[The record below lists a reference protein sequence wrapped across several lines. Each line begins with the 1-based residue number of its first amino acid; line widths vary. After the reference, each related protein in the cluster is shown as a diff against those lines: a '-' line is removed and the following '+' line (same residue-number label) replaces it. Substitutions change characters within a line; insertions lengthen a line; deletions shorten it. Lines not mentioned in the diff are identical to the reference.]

1 MMIKVS
7 DFIATYLKNNGVEY
21 VFMVTGG
28 GAMHL
33 NDSLGR
39 ELKYICNHH
48 EQACAIAAEGYART
62 ANRLAVVNV
71 TTGPGGLNALNGV
84 MGQWTDS
91 VPVLYLSGQVKFE
104 TTIHS
109 CPEVKGLRQLGDQ
122 EVDIIKIVSPITK
135 FAHMVTDA
143 NDVKYYLQKAIH
155 EATTGR
161 PGPVW
166 LDIPMN
172 IQGALVNESELREFV
187 IPQVMDESKNK
198 LSEQINVIV
207 EKLKSA
213 KRPVIL
219 AGHGIRISGGLKEFY
234 KLLDACNI
242 PVVTTFNGIDL
253 IDDEHKNY
261 IGRFGTLGNR
271 AGNFTVQNADVLITI
286 GTRNNIRQV
295 SYNWEF
301 FAREAY
307 KVIVD
312 IDEAELNKPTIKPD
326 LAVCSDAKKFIS
338 ELTNSL
344 NKSIQNNHSDWLNWA
359 KERKAKYPSVL
370 PEYHQVVDG
379 VHPYV
384 FMELLGK
391 TLPENSICVTADG
404 TACVAPFQAMPI
416 KSNARVF
423 WNSGC
428 ASMGFDLPAAIG
440 ACVAN
445 NFKDVICIA
454 GDGSLQ
460 MNIQELQTVIHH
472 QMPIKIIYLNNDGY
486 VSIKQTQDGFF
497 GGHRVGSD
505 PKSGVSFPDII
516 KLGQAYGFKTHQ
528 IKSHMNLEKDI
539 EFVLSQKGPI
549 ICEVIL
555 TNDYKFFPKV
565 SSKKLDD
572 GRMISAPLEDLAPFL
587 DREEFRANLFIKEY
601 LG

>member
-1 MMIKVS
+1 MIKVS
-7 DFIATYLKNNGVEY
+7 DFIAKYLKNNGVEH

-104 TTIHS
+104 TTIHA
-109 CPEVKGLRQLGDQ
+109 CPEIKGLRQLGDQ
-122 EVDIIKIVSPITK
+122 EVDIIKVVSPITK
-135 FAHMVTDA
+135 FAHMVTEA
-143 NDVKYYLQKAIH
+143 NDIKYYLQKAIY

-161 PGPVW
+161 PGPTW

-172 IQGALVNESELREFV
+172 IQGALVNENELREFKAPV
-187 IPQVMDESKNK
+187 DVQSAKIN
-198 LSEQINVIV
+198 LSNQINIV
-207 EKLKSA
+207 VQKLKTA

-219 AGHGIRISGGLKEFY
+219 AGHGVRISAAINALHV
-234 KLLDACNI
+234 LLEKCDI
-242 PVVTTFNGIDL
+242 PVVTTFNGIDI
-253 IDDEHKNY
+253 IDDDHKNY

-307 KVIVD
+307 KIVVD
-312 IDEAELNKPTIKPD
+312 IDEAELLKPTIKPD
-326 LAVCSDAKKFIS
+326 LAVCSDAKEFIM
-338 ELTNSL
+338 ELTNTL
-344 NKSIQNNHSDWLNWA
+344 NSTIQNQHQDWLNWA
-359 KERKAKYPSVL
+359 KERKAKYSSVL
-370 PEYHQVVDG
+370 PEYHLVKEG

-391 TLPENSICVTADG
+391 QLPENSICVTGDG

-416 KSNARVF
+416 KNKARVF

-445 NFKDVICIA
+445 NFKDVICLA
-454 GDGSLQ
+454 GDGSIQ

-505 PKSGVSFPDII
+505 PKSGVSFPNII
-516 KLGQAYGFKTHQ
+516 KLAEAYGFKTHQ
-528 IKSHMNLEKDI
+528 ITSHTNLNKEI
-539 EFVLSQKGPI
+539 AHVLSYDGPML
-549 ICEVIL
+549 CEVIL
-555 TNDYKFFPKV
+555 TDDYKFLPKV

-587 DREEFRANLFIKEY
+587 DREEFRSNLFIKEFF
-601 LG
+601 G

>member
-1 MMIKVS
+1 MIKVS
-7 DFIATYLKNNGVEY
+7 DFIAKYLKSNNVEI

-48 EQACAIAAEGYART
+48 EQACAIAAEGYARV

-109 CPEVKGLRQLGDQ
+109 CPEIKNLRQLGDQ

-135 FAHMVTDA
+135 FAQMITEA
-143 NDVKYYLQKAIH
+143 NDVKYYLQKAMY
-155 EATTGR
+155 EATSGR

-172 IQGALVNESELREFV
+172 VQGALVNESELRSFEAPV
-187 IPQVMDESKNK
+187 VTEKAKANLDNLVKQV
-198 LSEQINVIV
+198 V
-207 EKLKSA
+207 EKLKNA

-219 AGHGIRISGGLKEFY
+219 AGQGIRVSGGVKEFY
-234 KLLDACNI
+234 SLLNKCNI
-242 PVVTTFNGIDL
+242 PVVTTFNNID
-253 IDDEHKNY
+253 IINEDHKNY
-261 IGRFGTLGNR
+261 IGRFGTIGNR

-286 GTRNNIRQV
+286 GTRNNVRQV

-301 FAREAY
+301 FARESF
-307 KVIVD
+307 KIVVD
-312 IDEAELNKPTIKPD
+312 IDEAELNKPTVKPD
-326 LAVCSDAKKFIS
+326 LAICADAKLFMT
-338 ELTNSL
+338 ELEKML
-344 NKSIQNNHSDWLNWA
+344 GASIQNEHNDWLDWA
-359 KERKAKYPSVL
+359 MLRKHKYSSVL
-370 PEYHQVVDG
+370 PEYYKVSGG

-384 FMELLGK
+384 FMEQLGK
-391 TLPENSICVTADG
+391 QLPENSICVTGDG
-404 TACVAPFQAMPI
+404 TACVAPFQGMPI
-416 KSNARVF
+416 YNNTRIF

-428 ASMGFDLPAAIG
+428 ASMGYDLPAAIG

-486 VSIKQTQDGFF
+486 MSIKQTQDGFF
-497 GGHRVGSD
+497 GGHRVGTD
-505 PKSGVSFPDII
+505 PKSGVSFPDIL
-516 KLGQAYGFKTHQ
+516 KVGAAYGFETMS
-528 IKSHMNLEKDI
+528 IDSHEDLDKKINSM
-539 EFVLSQKGPI
+539 LSHTKPL
-549 ICEVIL
+549 ICEVKL
-555 TNDYKFFPKV
+555 VEDYKFLPKV

-587 DREEFRANLFIKEY
+587 DREEFRSNMFIKEIQ
-601 LG
+601 

>member
-1 MMIKVS
+1 MIKVS
-7 DFIATYLKNNGVEY
+7 DFIAKYLKANGVEH

-62 ANRLAVVNV
+62 ANSLAVVNV

-104 TTIHS
+104 TTIHA

-135 FAHMVTDA
+135 FAHMITDA
-143 NDVKYYLQKAIH
+143 NDIKYYMQKAIY
-155 EATTGR
+155 EATSGR
-161 PGPVW
+161 PGPTW

-172 IQGALVNESELREFV
+172 IQGALVNESDLREFE
-187 IPQVMDESKNK
+187 IPEVTEAEKTN
-198 LSEQINVIV
+198 LSNQIKIVV
-207 EKLKSA
+207 EKLKTA

-219 AGHGIRISGGLKEFY
+219 AGQGIRISGAIKELHT
-234 KLLDACNI
+234 LLNNCDI

-253 IDDEHKNY
+253 IDDDHKNY

-307 KVIVD
+307 KIIVD
-312 IDEAELNKPTIKPD
+312 IDEAELLKPTVKPD
-326 LAVCSDAKKFIS
+326 LAICTDAKFFIN
-338 ELTNSL
+338 ELTKDLRSSIL
-344 NKSIQNNHSDWLNWA
+344 NQHQEWLNWA
-359 KERKAKYPSVL
+359 KERKTKYSSVL
-370 PEYHQVVDG
+370 PEYYQTKNG

-384 FMELLGK
+384 FMELLGR
-391 TLPENSICVTADG
+391 LIPENSIVVTGDG

-416 KSNARVF
+416 KNKARVF

-428 ASMGFDLPAAIG
+428 ASMGYDLPAAIG

-445 NFKDVICIA
+445 DFKDVICLA

-472 QMPIKIIYLNNDGY
+472 QLPLKIFYLNNDGY

-505 PKSGVSFPDII
+505 PKSGVSFPNIL
-516 KLGQAYGFKTHQ
+516 KLGEAYGFKTHQ
-528 IKSHMNLEKDI
+528 ISSHLNLEKEI
-539 EFVLSQKGPI
+539 QNLLSVNGPL

-555 TNDYKFFPKV
+555 TEDYKFLPKV

-572 GRMISAPLEDLAPFL
+572 GRIISAPLEDLAPFL
-587 DREEFRANLFIKEY
+587 ERTEFKNNLFIKEIVS
-601 LG
+601 

>member
-1 MMIKVS
+1 MIKVS
-7 DFIATYLKNNGVEY
+7 DFISSYLKNNGVDH

-39 ELKYICNHH
+39 DLTYICNHH

-104 TTIHS
+104 TTIHA

-122 EVDIIKIVSPITK
+122 EVDIIKIVSPIVK
-135 FAHMVTDA
+135 FAHMITEAKDI
-143 NDVKYYLQKAIH
+143 KYYLQKAIY
-155 EATTGR
+155 EATSGR

-166 LDIPMN
+166 LDVPMN
-172 IQGALVNESELREFV
+172 IQGALVNETELREFKAPE
-187 IPQVMDESKNK
+187 ISADKKNN
-198 LSEQINVIV
+198 LADNIQLIAG
-207 EKLKSA
+207 KLKTA

-219 AGHGIRISGGLKEFY
+219 AGHGVRISGALKEFHE
-234 KLLDACNI
+234 LLNVCDI
-242 PVVTTFNGIDL
+242 PVVTTFNGIDV
-253 IDDEHKNY
+253 INEDHKNY

-307 KVIVD
+307 KIVVD
-312 IDEAELNKPTIKPD
+312 IDEAELQKPTLVPD
-326 LAVCSDAKKFIS
+326 LPVCADAKQFILG
-338 ELTNSL
+338 LTHAL
-344 NKSIQNNHSDWLNWA
+344 GKSIQNQHADWLSWG
-359 KERKAKYPSVL
+359 KERKEKYPSVL
-370 PEYHQVVDG
+370 PEYHNTTNG

-384 FMELLGK
+384 FMEILGK
-391 TLPENSICVTADG
+391 RLPENSICVTGDG

-416 KSNARVF
+416 KNNTRIF

-445 NFKDVICIA
+445 DFKDIICLA

-472 QMPIKIIYLNNDGY
+472 QMPVKIIYLNNDGY

-516 KLGQAYGFKTHQ
+516 KLGQAYGFATHQ
-528 IKSHMNLEKDI
+528 ITSHADLEKEID
-539 EFVLSQKGPI
+539 FVLSHKGPV
-549 ICEVIL
+549 ICEVKL
-555 TNDYKFFPKV
+555 TLDYKFFPKV
-565 SSKKLDD
+565 ASKKLDD
-572 GRMISAPLEDLAPFL
+572 GRMISAPLEDLAPFME
-587 DREEFRANLFIKEY
+587 REEFRSNLFIKEF

>member
-1 MMIKVS
+1 MIKVT
-7 DFIATYLKNNGVEY
+7 DFIADYLKAYGVEC

-39 ELKYICNHH
+39 KLKYICNHH

-62 ANRLAVVNV
+62 LNRLAVVNV

-91 VPVLYLSGQVKFE
+91 VPVLYLSGQVKYE
-104 TTIHS
+104 TTIHACS
-109 CPEVKGLRQLGDQ
+109 NVKGLRQLGDQ

-135 FAHMVTDA
+135 FAQMITA
-143 NDVKYYLQKAIH
+143 PSDVKYYLQKAIH

-172 IQGALVNESELREFV
+172 IQGAVVNEYELREFKHDPINSGCTV
-187 IPQVMDESKNK
+187 ELK
-198 LSEQINVIV
+198 EQIKLVA

-213 KRPVIL
+213 QRPVIL
-219 AGHGIRISGGLKEFY
+219 AGQGIRIAGAVAEFHEFLKNNE
-234 KLLDACNI
+234 I
-242 PVVTTFNGIDL
+242 PVVTSFNGIDL
-253 IDDEHKNY
+253 LDENNKNY

-271 AGNFTVQNADVLITI
+271 AGNFTVQNADVLLTI

-307 KVIVD
+307 KIIVD
-312 IDEAELNKPTIKPD
+312 IDEFELRKPTVVPNLGICADAKDFLTELNNALQSTISGEHKG
-326 LAVCSDAKKFIS
+326 
-338 ELTNSL
+338 
-344 NKSIQNNHSDWLNWA
+344 WLDWA
-359 KERKAKYPSVL
+359 KQRKKKYLSVL
-370 PEYHQVVDG
+370 SEYHNVKDG

-384 FMELLGK
+384 FMEQLG
-391 TLPENSICVTADG
+391 NSFRRNTICVAGDG

-416 KSNARVF
+416 LNNTRIF

-428 ASMGFDLPAAIG
+428 ASMGYDLPAAIG

-445 NFKDVICIA
+445 SFNEVVCLA
-454 GDGSLQ
+454 GDGSIQ

-472 QMPIKIIYLNNDGY
+472 KMPIKIFYLNNDGY
-486 VSIKQTQDGFF
+486 ISIKQTQDGFF
-497 GGHRVGSD
+497 GGNRVGSD
-505 PKSGVSFPDII
+505 PNSGVSFPDILKI
-516 KLGQAYGFKTHQ
+516 GEAYGFQTFQ
-528 IKSHMNLEKDI
+528 INSHDNLKENLDR
-539 EFVLSQKGPI
+539 VLDVKGPV

-555 TNDYKFFPKV
+555 TKDYRFSPKV
-565 SSKKLDD
+565 SSKKLED
-572 GRMISAPLEDLAPFL
+572 GRIISAPLEDLFPFL
-587 DREEFRANLFIKEY
+587 DREEFRSNLFIKEY
-601 LG
+601 TG

>member
-1 MMIKVS
+1 MIKVS
-7 DFIATYLKNNGVEY
+7 DFIAKYLKNNGVEY

-104 TTIHS
+104 TTIHA
-109 CPEVKGLRQLGDQ
+109 CPDVIGLRQLGDQ

-143 NDVKYYLQKAIH
+143 NDIKYYLQKAIYA
-155 EATTGR
+155 ATTGR
-161 PGPVW
+161 PGPTW

-172 IQGALVNESELREFV
+172 IQGALVHESELKSFEIPKV
-187 IPQVMDESKNK
+187 IENSKSNLSNQIK
-198 LSEQINVIV
+198 LVA
-207 EKLKSA
+207 EKLKTA

-219 AGHGIRISGGLKEFY
+219 AGHGVRISNAINELHT
-234 KLLDACNI
+234 LLNNCDI
-242 PVVTTFNGIDL
+242 PVVTTFNGIDI
-253 IDDEHKNY
+253 IDDDHKNY

-307 KVIVD
+307 KIIVD
-312 IDEAELNKPTIKPD
+312 IDEAELLKPTVKAD
-326 LAVCSDAKKFIS
+326 LPICSDAKAFIV
-338 ELTNSL
+338 ELTNEL
-344 NKSIQNNHSDWLNWA
+344 NTSISDQHKEWLNWA
-359 KERKAKYPSVL
+359 KERKSKYSSVL
-370 PEYHQVVDG
+370 PEYHTVNEG

-391 TLPENSICVTADG
+391 QLPENSICVTGDG

-416 KSNARVF
+416 KNKARIF

-445 NFKDVICIA
+445 NFKDIICIA

-505 PKSGVSFPDII
+505 PKSGVSFPNIL
-516 KLGQAYGFKTHQ
+516 KLGEAYGFKTYQINSHQ
-528 IKSHMNLEKDI
+528 NLDKEIDT
-539 EFVLSQKGPI
+539 VLSYHAPI

-565 SSKKLDD
+565 SSKKLGD

-587 DREEFRANLFIKEY
+587 EREEFRSNLFIKEY

>member
-1 MMIKVS
+1 MIKVS
-7 DFIATYLKNNGVEY
+7 DYIARKLKSHGVEY

-48 EQACAIAAEGYART
+48 EQACAIAAEGYARV
-62 ANRLAVVNV
+62 ANKLAVVNV

-84 MGQWTDS
+84 LGQWTDS

-104 TTIHS
+104 TTIHA
-109 CPEVKGLRQLGDQ
+109 CPDVKGLRQLGDQ
-122 EVDIIKIVSPITK
+122 EVDIISVVKPITK
-135 FAHMVTDA
+135 FAYTITDA
-143 NDVKYYLQKAIH
+143 NDVCFYLEKALY
-155 EATTGR
+155 EATSGR

-166 LDIPMN
+166 LDVPMN
-172 IQGALVNESELREFV
+172 VQGASVDENNLKGFE
-187 IPQVMDESKNK
+187 IPQPKTKANLQGQVK
-198 LSEQINVIV
+198 IV
-207 EKLKSA
+207 ADKIKHA

-219 AGHGIRISGGLKEFY
+219 AGHGIRISGALKEFTE
-234 KLLDACNI
+234 LLDVCNI
-242 PVVTTFNGIDL
+242 PVVTTFNGLDL
-253 IDDEHKNY
+253 INEGHKNY

-286 GTRNNIRQV
+286 GTRNNIRQI

-307 KVIVD
+307 KIIVD
-312 IDEAELNKPTIKPD
+312 IDEAELQKPTVKPD
-326 LAVCSDAKKFIS
+326 LAVCADAKDFIV
-338 ELTNSL
+338 ELKNEL
-344 NKSIQNNHSDWLNWA
+344 NNSIQNSHVDWLEWCHV
-359 KERKAKYPSVL
+359 RKDKYPSVL
-370 PEYHQVVDG
+370 PEYHQTKNG

-391 TLPENSICVTADG
+391 SMPNSAICVTGDG

-416 KSNARVF
+416 KNNFRVF

-428 ASMGFDLPAAIG
+428 ASMGYDLPAAIG

-445 NFKDVICIA
+445 NFKDVVCIA

-472 QMPIKIIYLNNDGY
+472 QMPIKLIYLNNDGY
-486 VSIKQTQDGFF
+486 ISIKQTQDGFF

-505 PKSGVSFPDII
+505 PKSGVSFPNII
-516 KLGQAYGFKTHQ
+516 KLGEAYGFKTCRITSHTDLEEN
-528 IKSHMNLEKDI
+528 IKSFLNE
-539 EFVLSQKGPI
+539 KGPV

-555 TNDYKFFPKV
+555 TEDYKFLPKV
-565 SSKKLDD
+565 SSKKLED

-587 DREEFRANLFIKEY
+587 EREEFRSNLFIKEY
-601 LG
+601 NG

>member
-1 MMIKVS
+1 MIKVS
-7 DFIATYLKNNGVEY
+7 DFISSYLKNNGVEH

-39 ELKYICNHH
+39 DLTYICNHH

-104 TTIHS
+104 TTIHA

-122 EVDIIKIVSPITK
+122 EVDIIKIVSPIAK
-135 FAHMVTDA
+135 FAHMITEA
-143 NDVKYYLQKAIH
+143 NDVKYYLQKAMY
-155 EATTGR
+155 EATSGR

-166 LDIPMN
+166 LDVPMN
-172 IQGALVNESELREFV
+172 IQGALVDESQLREFKAPEV
-187 IPQVMDESKNK
+187 SSAAKNDLADKIQQVA
-198 LSEQINVIV
+198 
-207 EKLKSA
+207 EKLKTA

-219 AGHGIRISGGLKEFY
+219 AGHGIRISGALKEFY
-234 KLLDACNI
+234 ELLNICDI
-242 PVVTTFNGIDL
+242 PVVTTFNGIDV
-253 IDDEHKNY
+253 ITEDHKNY

-307 KVIVD
+307 KVVVD
-312 IDEAELNKPTIKPD
+312 IDEAELQKPTLKPD
-326 LAVCSDAKKFIS
+326 LPVCADAKEFIS
-338 ELTNSL
+338 GLKKAL
-344 NKSIQNNHSDWLNWA
+344 GKSIQNQHADWLSWA

-370 PEYHQVVDG
+370 PEYNNTTAG
-379 VHPYV
+379 VHPYI
-384 FMELLGK
+384 FMEKLGNQ
-391 TLPENSICVTADG
+391 LPVNSICVTGDG

-416 KSNARVF
+416 KNNTRIF

-516 KLGQAYGFKTHQ
+516 KLGQAYGFNTHQ
-528 IKSHMNLEKDI
+528 ITSHTNLEKEID
-539 EFVLSQKGPI
+539 FVLSQKGPI
-549 ICEVIL
+549 ICEVKL
-555 TNDYKFFPKV
+555 TLDYKFFPKV
-565 SSKKLDD
+565 ASKKLDD
-572 GRMISAPLEDLAPFL
+572 GRMISAPLEDLAPFME
-587 DREEFRANLFIKEY
+587 REEFRSNLFIKEF

>member
-1 MMIKVS
+1 MIKVT
-7 DFIATYLKNNGVEY
+7 DFIANYLKEAGAEY

-39 ELKYICNHH
+39 ELKFICNHH
-48 EQACAIAAEGYART
+48 EQACAIAAEGYSRT
-62 ANRLAVVNV
+62 NNKLAVVNV

-109 CPEVKGLRQLGDQ
+109 CPEIKGLRQLGDQ
-122 EVDIIKIVSPITK
+122 EVDIIKIVEPITK
-135 FAHMVTDA
+135 LAYSVTKAEDI
-143 NDVKYYLQKAIH
+143 KYYLQKAIH

-172 IQGALVNESELREFV
+172 VQGALVNEAELRGF
-187 IPQVMDESKNK
+187 ESPADVKKNI
-198 LSEQINVIV
+198 SGATIDGIV
-207 EKLKSA
+207 EKLKGA

-219 AGHGIRISGGLKEFY
+219 AGHGIRISGGLNAFHQ
-234 KLLDACNI
+234 LLETCNI
-242 PVVTTFNGIDL
+242 PVVTTFNGMDVIGED
-253 IDDEHKNY
+253 HKNY

-271 AGNFTVQNADVLITI
+271 AGNFTVQNADVLITL

-295 SYNWEF
+295 SYNWEY

-307 KVIVD
+307 KIIVD
-312 IDEAELNKPTIKPD
+312 IDEAELSKPTVKPD
-326 LAVCSDAKKFIS
+326 LPVCADAKVFITQ
-338 ELTNSL
+338 LADRL
-344 NKSIQNNHSDWLNWA
+344 KDSIKKDHTDWLSWA
-359 KERKAKYPSVL
+359 KERKDKYPSVL
-370 PEYHQVVDG
+370 PEYHQQNKG

-384 FMELLGK
+384 FMEALGNN
-391 TLPENSICVTADG
+391 LPPDSLCVTADG

-416 KSNARVF
+416 KNNARIF

-428 ASMGFDLPAAIG
+428 ASMGYDLPAAIG

-445 NFKDVICIA
+445 HFNDVICLA

-472 QMPIKIIYLNNDGY
+472 QMPLKIIYLNNDGY
-486 VSIKQTQDGFF
+486 ISIKQTQDGFF

-505 PKSGVSFPDII
+505 PKSGVSFPNIL
-516 KLGQAYGFKTHQ
+516 KLGEAYGFKTHS
-528 IKSHMNLEKDI
+528 IDSHKDLDK
-539 EFVLSQKGPI
+539 ELSVVFSHKGPL

-555 TNDYKFFPKV
+555 TEDYKFLPKV

-572 GRMISAPLEDLAPFL
+572 GRMVSAPLEDLAPFL
-587 DREEFRANLFIKEY
+587 DREEFRSNLFIKEV
-601 LG
+601 

>member
-1 MMIKVS
+1 MIKVS
-7 DFIATYLKNNGVEY
+7 DFIASYLKNNGVEH

-39 ELKYICNHH
+39 ELQYICNHH

-109 CPEVKGLRQLGDQ
+109 CPKVDGLRQLGDQ
-122 EVDIIKIVSPITK
+122 EVDIVKIVSPITK
-135 FAHMVTDA
+135 FAYMVTEA
-143 NDVKYYLQKAIH
+143 NDIKFYLQKAIY
-155 EATTGR
+155 EATSGR

-172 IQGALVNESELREFV
+172 IQGALVNPVDLREFEMPKEV
-187 IPQVMDESKNK
+187 DEVKAN
-198 LSEQINVIV
+198 LTENVKWIV
-207 EKLKSA
+207 EKLKAA

-219 AGHGIRISGGLKEFY
+219 AGHGIRISDALSEFNT
-234 KLLDACNI
+234 LLEECDI
-242 PVVTTFNGIDL
+242 PVVTTFNGIDV
-253 IDDEHKNY
+253 IDEDHKNY

-271 AGNFTVQNADVLITI
+271 AGNFTVQNSDLLITI

-301 FAREAY
+301 FAREAF
-307 KVIVD
+307 KVVVD
-312 IDEAELNKPTIKPD
+312 IDEAELRKPTVKPD
-326 LAVCSDAKKFIS
+326 LAICSDAKLFII
-338 ELTNSL
+338 ELTKAL
-344 NKSIQNNHSDWLNWA
+344 NKCLENNHSDWLKWA

-370 PEYHQVVDG
+370 PEYHESKNG
-379 VHPYV
+379 VHPYI
-384 FMELLGK
+384 FMELLGNH
-391 TLPENSICVTADG
+391 LPDNSVCVTGDG

-416 KSNARVF
+416 KNNARVF

-445 NFKDVICIA
+445 NFNDIICLA

-472 QMPIKIIYLNNDGY
+472 QMPIKIFYLNNDGY

-505 PKSGVSFPDII
+505 PKSGVSFPDIL
-516 KLGQAYGFKTHQ
+516 KLGQAYGFHTCQ
-528 IKSHMNLEKDI
+528 ISSHISLEKEI
-539 EFVLSQKGPI
+539 HNVLHHKGPI

-555 TNDYKFFPKV
+555 TQDYKFFPKV
-565 SSKKLDD
+565 ASKKLED
-572 GRMISAPLEDLAPFL
+572 GRMISAPLEDLAPFME
-587 DREEFRANLFIKEY
+587 REEFRSNLFIKEY

>member
-1 MMIKVS
+1 MIKVS
-7 DFIATYLKNNGVEY
+7 DFVATYLKNNGVEH

-62 ANRLAVVNV
+62 VNKLAVVNV

-135 FAHMVTDA
+135 MAHMITDA

-166 LDIPMN
+166 LDFPMN
-172 IQGALVNESELREFV
+172 IQGALVDETTLREFKAPN
-187 IPQVMDESKNK
+187 IPSSIKTNLTDQIK
-198 LSEQINVIV
+198 LIS
-207 EKLKSA
+207 EKLKTA

-219 AGHGIRISGGLKEFY
+219 AGHGVRISGALKEFY
-234 KLLDACNI
+234 TLLATCDI
-242 PVVTTFNGIDL
+242 PVVTTFNGIDI
-253 IDDEHKNY
+253 IDEEHKNY

-307 KVIVD
+307 KIVVD
-312 IDEAELNKPTIKPD
+312 VDEAELKKPTLKPD
-326 LAVCSDAKKFIS
+326 LPVCSDAKTFIL
-338 ELTNSL
+338 ELINVLGDLLKDKHTE
-344 NKSIQNNHSDWLNWA
+344 WLKWA
-359 KERKAKYPSVL
+359 KERKVKYPSVL
-370 PEYHQVVDG
+370 PEYHQVKDG

-391 TLPENSICVTADG
+391 QLPKNSVCVTADG

-416 KSNARVF
+416 HNHTRIF

-428 ASMGFDLPAAIG
+428 ASMGYDLPAAIG

-445 NFKDVICIA
+445 DFKDIICLA

-472 QMPIKIIYLNNDGY
+472 QMPIKLIYLNNDGY

-497 GGHRVGSD
+497 AGHRVGSD
-505 PKSGVSFPDII
+505 PKSGVSFPDIL
-516 KLGQAYGFKTHQ
+516 KLGAAYGFKTHR
-528 IKSHMNLEKDI
+528 IHSHNNLTNEID
-539 EFVLSQKGPI
+539 FVLNQKGPI
-549 ICEVIL
+549 ICEVML

-565 SSKKLDD
+565 ASKKLED
-572 GRMISAPLEDLAPFL
+572 GRMISAPLEDLAPFM
-587 DREEFRANLFIKEY
+587 DREEFRSNLFIKEF

>member
-1 MMIKVS
+1 MIKVT
-7 DFIATYLKNNGVEY
+7 DFISKYLKNNGVEH

-39 ELKYICNHH
+39 DLTYICNHH
-48 EQACAIAAEGYART
+48 EQASAIAAEGYART
-62 ANRLAVVNV
+62 ANKLAVVNV

-109 CPEVKGLRQLGDQ
+109 CPDVKGLRQLGDQ
-122 EVDIIKIVSPITK
+122 EVDIVKIVTPITK
-135 FAHMVTDA
+135 FAHMVIDA
-143 NDVKYYLQKAIH
+143 NDIKYYLQKAIH

-187 IPQVMDESKNK
+187 APKTEEESNAKLFNK
-198 LSEQINVIV
+198 IKLVA
-207 EKLKSA
+207 EKLKTA

-219 AGHGIRISGGLKEFY
+219 AGHGVRISGAINE
-234 KLLDACNI
+234 LLSFLNNCDI
-242 PVVTTFNGIDL
+242 PIVTTFNGIDI
-253 IDDEHKNY
+253 IDDDHKNY

-307 KVIVD
+307 KIIVD
-312 IDEAELNKPTIKPD
+312 IDEAELLKPTVKPD
-326 LAVCSDAKKFIS
+326 LAVCSDAKEFLS
-338 ELTNSL
+338 ELSNELAKSL
-344 NKSIQNNHSDWLNWA
+344 LAKHEDWLKWA
-359 KERKAKYPSVL
+359 TERKAKYSSVL
-370 PEYHQVVDG
+370 PEYHQVKDG

-391 TLPENSICVTADG
+391 LFKENTICVTGDG

-416 KSNARVF
+416 KNKARVF

-445 NFKDVICIA
+445 NFNDVICLA

-505 PKSGVSFPDII
+505 PKSGVSFPNIL
-516 KLGQAYGFKTHQ
+516 KLGEAYGFKTYQ
-528 IKSHMNLEKDI
+528 ISSHDNLKDQI
-539 EFVLSQKGPI
+539 EEILNASGPI

-565 SSKKLDD
+565 SSKKLED

-587 DREEFRANLFIKEY
+587 DRDEFRSNLFIKEIN
-601 LG
+601 G

>member
-1 MMIKVS
+1 MIKVS
-7 DFIATYLKNNGVEY
+7 DYIAKKLKAHGVEY

-62 ANRLAVVNV
+62 ANKLAVVNV

-84 MGQWTDS
+84 LGQWTDS

-104 TTIHS
+104 TTIHA
-109 CPEVKGLRQLGDQ
+109 CTDVKGLRQLGDQ
-122 EVDIIKIVSPITK
+122 EVDIISVVKPITK
-135 FAHMVTDA
+135 FAQMITDA
-143 NDVKYYLQKAIH
+143 NDVRFLLEKALY
-155 EATTGR
+155 ETTNGR

-166 LDIPMN
+166 LDVPMN
-172 IQGALVNESELREFV
+172 IQGALVDEDNLKAF
-187 IPQVMDESKNK
+187 IPPVDKEKKDLQEKIKIVSDTLKNA
-198 LSEQINVIV
+198 E
-207 EKLKSA
+207 
-213 KRPVIL
+213 RPVIL
-219 AGHGIRISGGLKEFY
+219 AGHGIRISGALEEFT
-234 KLLDACNI
+234 KLLGMCNI
-242 PVVTTFNGIDL
+242 PVVTTFNGMDVIGED
-253 IDDEHKNY
+253 HKNY

-295 SYNWEF
+295 SYNWGF

-307 KVIVD
+307 KIVVD
-312 IDEAELNKPTIKPD
+312 IDEAELQKPTVKPD
-326 LAVCSDAKKFIS
+326 LAICADAGYFIN
-338 ELTNSL
+338 ELKNEL
-344 NKSIQNNHSDWLNWA
+344 GNSIQNEHTDWLKWCHV
-359 KERKAKYPSVL
+359 RKAKYPSVL
-370 PEYHQVVDG
+370 PEYHDVKNG

-391 TLPENSICVTADG
+391 VLPSDAVCVTGDG
-404 TACVAPFQAMPI
+404 TACVAPFQAMPVKNNFRI
-416 KSNARVF
+416 F

-428 ASMGFDLPAAIG
+428 ASMGYDLPAAIG

-445 NFKDVICIA
+445 DFKDVICLA

-460 MNIQELQTVIHH
+460 MNMQELQTVIHH

-486 VSIKQTQDGFF
+486 ISIKQTQDGFF

-505 PKSGVSFPDII
+505 PKSGVSFPNII
-516 KLGQAYGFKTHQ
+516 KLGEAYGFKTGRITSQ
-528 IKSHMNLEKDI
+528 DNLEDEIKTLLN
-539 EFVLSQKGPI
+539 EKGPV
-549 ICEVIL
+549 ICEVML
-555 TNDYKFFPKV
+555 TEDYKFLPKV
-565 SSKKLDD
+565 SSKKLED

-587 DREEFRANLFIKEY
+587 DREEFRSNLFIKEFN
-601 LG
+601 

>member
-7 DFIATYLKNNGVEY
+7 DFIATYLKNNGVEH

-109 CPEVKGLRQLGDQ
+109 CPEVIGLRQLGDQ

-135 FAHMVTDA
+135 FAKMITDA
-143 NDVKYYLQKAIH
+143 NDIKYYLQKAIY
-155 EATTGR
+155 EATNGR

-172 IQGALVNESELREFV
+172 IQGALVDETALKAFVATEVSAVEKSKLTDKIREV
-187 IPQVMDESKNK
+187 
-198 LSEQINVIV
+198 V

-219 AGHGIRISGGLKEFY
+219 AGHGIRISGGIKEFY
-234 KLLDACNI
+234 DLLEECNI
-242 PVVTTFNGIDL
+242 PVVTTFNGIDV
-253 IDDEHKNY
+253 IGEDHENY

-301 FAREAY
+301 FAREAF
-307 KVIVD
+307 KIVVD
-312 IDEAELNKPTIKPD
+312 IDEAELQKPTLKPD
-326 LAVCSDAKKFIS
+326 LPVCADAKDFIVQLKK
-338 ELTNSL
+338 EL
-344 NKSIQNNHSDWLNWA
+344 NKSIQSAHQDWLEWA
-359 KERKAKYPSVL
+359 KIRKQKYPSVL
-370 PEYHQVVDG
+370 PEYHKATAG
-379 VHPYV
+379 IHPYV
-384 FMELLGK
+384 FMEMLGEH
-391 TLPENSICVTADG
+391 LPANSICVTADG

-416 KSNARVF
+416 KKNTRIF

-445 NFKDVICIA
+445 NFKEVICLA

-505 PKSGVSFPDII
+505 PKSGVSFPDIL
-516 KLGQAYGFKTHQ
+516 KLGKAYGFNTHQ
-528 IKSHMNLEKDI
+528 ISTHKDLDKEI
-539 EFVLSQKGPI
+539 DYVLSQKGPF

-555 TNDYKFFPKV
+555 ANDYKFFPKV

-572 GRMISAPLEDLAPFL
+572 GRMISAPLEDLAPFM
-587 DREEFRANLFIKEY
+587 DREEFRSNLFIKEY

>member
-1 MMIKVS
+1 MIKVT
-7 DFIATYLKNNGVEY
+7 DFIAKYLKSVGVEY

-48 EQACAIAAEGYART
+48 EQACAMAAEGYART
-62 ANRLAVVNV
+62 SNKLAVVNV

-84 MGQWTDS
+84 LGQWTDS
-91 VPVLYLSGQVKFE
+91 VSVLYLSGQVKFE

-109 CPEVKGLRQLGDQ
+109 CSEIKGLRQLGDQ

-135 FAHMVTDA
+135 FAKMITNP
-143 NDVKYYLQKAIH
+143 NDVKYYLQMAIH
-155 EATTGR
+155 QATSGR
-161 PGPVW
+161 KGPVW

-172 IQGALVNESELREFV
+172 VQGAIIDENTLKEFV
-187 IPQVMDESKNK
+187 ISNENFTNEVILN
-198 LSEQINVIV
+198 EQINNIV
-207 EKLKSA
+207 ERLKTA

-219 AGHGIRISGGLKEFY
+219 AGHGIRISGGLTEFHN
-234 KLLDACNI
+234 LLNECNI
-242 PVVTTFNGIDL
+242 PVVTTFNGIDC
-253 IDDEHKNY
+253 IAENHKNY

-271 AGNFTVQNADVLITI
+271 AGNFTVQNADLLITI

-295 SYNWEF
+295 SYNSEF
-301 FAREAY
+301 FAREAF

-312 IDEAELNKPTIKPD
+312 IDEAELNKPTVKPD
-326 LAVCSDAKKFIS
+326 LAVCADAKIFIAK
-338 ELTNSL
+338 LTTAL
-344 NKSIQNNHSDWLNWA
+344 NNKIQNQHSDWLKWA
-359 KERKAKYPSVL
+359 KVRKNTYPSVL
-370 PEYHQVVDG
+370 PKYHEEKNG
-379 VHPYV
+379 IHPYV

-391 TLPENSICVTADG
+391 KLPENSICVAGDG

-416 KSNARVF
+416 NNNARVF

-428 ASMGFDLPAAIG
+428 ASMGYDLPAAIG

-445 NFKDVICIA
+445 NFKDVICLA

-505 PKSGVSFPDII
+505 PKSGVSFPNIL
-516 KLGQAYGFKTHQ
+516 KLGAAYGFKTHQ
-528 IKSHMNLEKDI
+528 ITSHTNLEKEI
-539 EFVLSQKGPI
+539 ELILAHNGPL

-555 TNDYKFFPKV
+555 TNDYMFYPKV
-565 SSKKLDD
+565 ASKKLED

-587 DREEFRANLFIKEY
+587 DREEFRSNLFIKEY

>member
-1 MMIKVS
+1 MIKVT
-7 DFIATYLKNNGVEY
+7 DFIARYLKSIGVEY

-33 NDSLGR
+33 NDSIGR

-62 ANRLAVVNV
+62 ANKLAVVNV

-84 MGQWTDS
+84 LGQWTDS

-104 TTIHS
+104 TTIHA
-109 CPEVKGLRQLGDQ
+109 CPEIKNLRQLGDQ
-122 EVDIIKIVSPITK
+122 EVDIVKIVSPITK
-135 FAHMVTDA
+135 MAKMIVDPLEI
-143 NDVKYYLQKAIH
+143 KYYLQKAIH
-155 EATTGR
+155 EATSGR
-161 PGPVW
+161 KGPVW
-166 LDIPMN
+166 LDLPMN
-172 IQGALVNESELREFV
+172 VQGAL
-187 IPQVMDESKNK
+187 IDENK
-198 LSEQINVIV
+198 LKSFESPSESNSDKVVLNNQINVVV
-207 EKLKSA
+207 EKLKTA
-213 KRPVIL
+213 QRPVIL
-219 AGHGIRISGGLKEFY
+219 AGHGIRISGSISEFLE
-234 KLLDACNI
+234 LLNSCNI
-242 PVVTTFNGIDL
+242 PVVTTFNGVDVIPDN
-253 IDDEHKNY
+253 HKNY
-261 IGRFGTLGNR
+261 IGRFGTLGTR

-307 KVIVD
+307 KIVVD
-312 IDEAELNKPTIKPD
+312 IDEAELKKPTLKPD
-326 LAVCSDAKKFIS
+326 LSVCADAKDFINQ
-338 ELTNSL
+338 LRTSL
-344 NKSIQNNHSDWLNWA
+344 NKSIQKNHADWLIWA
-359 KERKAKYPSVL
+359 KLRKQKYPSVL
-370 PEYHQVVDG
+370 PNYYEEVKG

-384 FMELLGK
+384 FMEVLGK
-391 TLPENSICVTADG
+391 KLPSGSICVAGDG

-416 KSNARVF
+416 RENVRVF

-428 ASMGFDLPAAIG
+428 ASMGYDLPAAIG

-445 NFKDVICIA
+445 NFKDVFCLA

-497 GGHRVGSD
+497 AGHRVGSD
-505 PKSGVSFPDII
+505 PKSGISFPDIL
-516 KLGQAYGFKTHQ
+516 KLGEAYGFKTLQ
-528 IKSHMNLEKDI
+528 INSHKNLENEIDLI
-539 EFVLSQKGPI
+539 IDCHEPL

-565 SSKKLDD
+565 ASKKLED
-572 GRMISAPLEDLAPFL
+572 GRMISAPLEDLAPFM
-587 DREEFRANLFIKEY
+587 DREEFRSNLFIKEFN
-601 LG
+601 G

>member
-1 MMIKVS
+1 MIKVS
-7 DFIATYLKNNGVEY
+7 DFIAKYLKANGVEH

-48 EQACAIAAEGYART
+48 EQASAIAAEGYART
-62 ANRLAVVNV
+62 SNRLAVVNV

-104 TTIHS
+104 TTIHA

-122 EVDIIKIVSPITK
+122 EVDIVKIVSPITK
-135 FAHMVTDA
+135 FAHMITDA
-143 NDVKYYLQKAIH
+143 NDIKYYLQKAIF
-155 EATTGR
+155 ESTTGR
-161 PGPVW
+161 PGPTW

-172 IQGALVNESELREFV
+172 IQGALVNESELRSFE
-187 IPQVMDESKNK
+187 IPKETAVSKTNLSNQIK
-198 LSEQINVIV
+198 LVA
-207 EKLKSA
+207 EKLKTA

-219 AGHGIRISGGLKEFY
+219 AGQGIRISGAINVFHE
-234 KLLDACNI
+234 LLDNCNV
-242 PVVTTFNGIDL
+242 PVVTTFNGIDI
-253 IDDEHKNY
+253 IDDDHKNY

-295 SYNWEF
+295 SYNWEY
-301 FAREAY
+301 FAREAF
-307 KVIVD
+307 KIIVD
-312 IDEAELNKPTIKPD
+312 IDEAELLKPTVKPD
-326 LAVCSDAKKFIS
+326 IAICTDAKFFIN
-338 ELTNSL
+338 ELTKEL
-344 NKSIQNNHSDWLNWA
+344 KSSITDQHQEWLNWA
-359 KERKAKYPSVL
+359 KERKIKYPSVIS
-370 PEYHQVVDG
+370 EYYDTKKG
-379 VHPYV
+379 IHPYV

-391 TLPENSICVTADG
+391 NLPKNSVCVTGDG
-404 TACVAPFQAMPI
+404 TACVAPFQSMPI
-416 KSNARVF
+416 KNNVRIF

-428 ASMGFDLPAAIG
+428 ASMGYDLPAAIG

-445 NFKDVICIA
+445 NYKEVICLA

-472 QMPIKIIYLNNDGY
+472 QLPIKIIYLNNDGY

-497 GGHRVGSD
+497 CGHRVGSD
-505 PKSGVSFPDII
+505 PKSGVSFPNIL
-516 KLGQAYGFKTHQ
+516 KLGEAYGFKTHQ
-528 IKSHMNLEKDI
+528 ITSHKNLEKEMQNI
-539 EFVLSQKGPI
+539 LSVNGPL

-555 TNDYKFFPKV
+555 TEDYKFLPKV

-587 DREEFRANLFIKEY
+587 ERIEFKSNLFIKEIVS
-601 LG
+601 

>member
-1 MMIKVS
+1 MIKIS
-7 DFIATYLKNNGVEY
+7 DYIAKKLKENGVEY

-62 ANRLAVVNV
+62 GNKLAVVNV

-84 MGQWTDS
+84 LGQWTDS

-104 TTIHS
+104 TTIHA
-109 CPEVKGLRQLGDQ
+109 CPGIKGLRQLGDQ
-122 EVDIIKIVSPITK
+122 EVDIISVVKPITK
-135 FAHMVTDA
+135 FAHMITDA
-143 NDVKYYLQKAIH
+143 NDVRFYLEKALY
-155 EATTGR
+155 EATSGR
-161 PGPVW
+161 RGPVW

-172 IQGALVNESELREFV
+172 IQGALIDENNLKGFE
-187 IPQVMDESKNK
+187 IPQQKVKISLQKDIKN
-198 LSEQINVIV
+198 IV
-207 EKLKSA
+207 EKIKNA

-219 AGHGIRISGGLKEFY
+219 AGHGIRISGALKEFTE
-234 KLLDACNI
+234 LLDVCNI
-242 PVVTTFNGIDL
+242 PVVTTFNGMDVIGEDN
-253 IDDEHKNY
+253 KNY

-271 AGNFTVQNADVLITI
+271 AGNFAVQNADVLLTI
-286 GTRNNIRQV
+286 GTRNNIRQI

-307 KVIVD
+307 KIIVD
-312 IDEAELNKPTIKPD
+312 IDEAELQKPTVKPD
-326 LAVCSDAKKFIS
+326 LAVCADAKDFIV
-338 ELTNSL
+338 ELKKELSDSIRNSH
-344 NKSIQNNHSDWLNWA
+344 IDWLEWCYV
-359 KERKAKYPSVL
+359 RKNKYPSLL
-370 PEYHQVVDG
+370 PEYHHTTNG

-384 FMELLGK
+384 FMDLLGK
-391 TLPENSICVTADG
+391 LLSKEAVCVTGDG
-404 TACVAPFQAMPI
+404 TACVAPFQVMPVKNNFRI
-416 KSNARVF
+416 F

-428 ASMGFDLPAAIG
+428 ASMGYDLPAAIG

-445 NFKDVICIA
+445 NFQDVICLA

-486 VSIKQTQDGFF
+486 ISIKQTQDGFF

-505 PKSGVSFPDII
+505 PKSGVSFPNIV
-516 KLGQAYGFKTHQ
+516 KLGEAYGFKTSRITSHTDLEMN
-528 IKSHMNLEKDI
+528 IKSLLNE
-539 EFVLSQKGPI
+539 KGPL
-549 ICEVIL
+549 ICEVML
-555 TNDYKFFPKV
+555 TEDYKFLPKV
-565 SSKKLDD
+565 SSKRLED

-587 DREEFRANLFIKEY
+587 DREEFRSNLFIKEFN
-601 LG
+601 G

>member
-1 MMIKVS
+1 MIKVT
-7 DFIATYLKNNGVEY
+7 DFISKYLKNNDVEH

-39 ELKYICNHH
+39 DLKYICNHH
-48 EQACAIAAEGYART
+48 EQASAIAAEGYART

-109 CPEVKGLRQLGDQ
+109 CPDVKGLRQLGDQ
-122 EVDIIKIVSPITK
+122 EVDIVKIVSPITK

-143 NDVKYYLQKAIH
+143 NDIKYYLQKAIH
-155 EATTGR
+155 EATSGR

-187 IPQVMDESKNK
+187 VPKNTEDSSTK
-198 LSEQINVIV
+198 LYDKIKLVA
-207 EKLKSA
+207 EKLKAA

-219 AGHGIRISGGLKEFY
+219 AGHGVRISGAINELH
-234 KLLDACNI
+234 LLLNNCDI
-242 PVVTTFNGIDL
+242 PVVTTFNGIDI
-253 IDDEHKNY
+253 IDDDHKNY

-271 AGNFTVQNADVLITI
+271 AGNFTVQNADVLVTI

-307 KVIVD
+307 KIIVD
-312 IDEAELNKPTIKPD
+312 IDEAELLKPTVKPD
-326 LAVCSDAKKFIS
+326 LGVCADAKEFIS
-338 ELTNSL
+338 GLSKELGKTIL
-344 NKSIQNNHSDWLNWA
+344 NQHADWLKWG
-359 KERKAKYPSVL
+359 KERKSKYSSVL
-370 PEYHQVVDG
+370 PEYHHANDG

-391 TLPENSICVTADG
+391 LFKENTICVTGDG

-416 KSNARVF
+416 KNNARVF

-445 NFKDVICIA
+445 GFKDVICLA

-505 PKSGVSFPDII
+505 PKSGVSFPNIL
-516 KLGQAYGFKTHQ
+516 KLGEAYGFKTLQ
-528 IKSHMNLEKDI
+528 ISSHNNLKEQL
-539 EFVLSQKGPI
+539 EQVLNASGPI

-565 SSKKLDD
+565 SSKKLED

-587 DREEFRANLFIKEY
+587 DREEFRSNLFIKEFN
-601 LG
+601 G